1 MILNVIHKGAA
12 VMRFL
17 ATINAATSY
26 IFFYTV
32 RQKKTEP
39 IFFCVHFF
47 KYWTETVDFF
57 SIILRKV

>member
-32 RQKKTEP
+32 RPKNGTN
-39 IFFCVHFF
+39 FLLCAFF

-57 SIILRKV
+57 LLY